1 MRAFFAIEGKFDALK
16 TFPLACNNIATI
28 GTTQWPKSAPDPTF
42 ECVIWDESG
51 DSTVCHG
58 TQQLM
63 DFTCVSQILVF
74 WSSFEHTEHPVL
86 ILSVIII

>member
-1 MRAFFAIEGKFDALK
+1 M
-16 TFPLACNNIATI
+16 ACNNIATI

-74 WSSFEHTEHPVL
+74 WSSFERTEHRPLHCTHPQCHHHL
-86 ILSVIII
+86 IKHNKQRTQL